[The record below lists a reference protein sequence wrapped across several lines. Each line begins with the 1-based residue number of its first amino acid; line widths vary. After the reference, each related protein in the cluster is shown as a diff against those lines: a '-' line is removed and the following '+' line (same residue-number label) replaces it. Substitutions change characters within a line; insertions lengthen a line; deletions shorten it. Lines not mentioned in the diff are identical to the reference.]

1 MAHAHL
7 IDTHER
13 FLKPKPLWELADIF
27 RLHIDEY
34 RQRYPLH
41 ASHEKVVRDVM
52 ACRTEVLGGHVE
64 ECDSC
69 GGLQNAYNSCRN
81 RHCPKCQTSSKL
93 RWLEARKAELLP
105 VSYFHSVFT
114 LPHLL
119 NPIVLC
125 NKRLMFDLLFHA
137 TAYTLLEFGLN
148 PENGLAGKL
157 GLICVLHTWN
167 QRLLAHFH
175 LHVLVP
181 AGALVSDPNRWAHS
195 CPSFL
200 FPVMA
205 LSKVFRGKFIEAFQ
219 KDFDRGKL
227 QFPGK
232 IAPMENPIVF
242 GDIIDQLR
250 SSSWVVYSK
259 KPFAGP
265 EQVLDYLG
273 RYTHRVAI
281 SNNRIRNV
289 ENGSVSFTYRD
300 RRDGNKSKLMTLE
313 ATEFIR
319 RFLLH
324 VIPSGYM
331 RIRHYGFL
339 SSRTK
344 THDLGV
350 LHELF
355 DLPPRDKK
363 LPETSVRELFLKLAG
378 VDVARC
384 PFCGKGI
391 MRPIVSENLPTSV
404 SAKTPLGVPPHLDSS

>member
-1 MAHAHL
+1 MDPAHL
-7 IDTHER
+7 IDTHQR
-13 FLKPKPLWELADIF
+13 FLKPKPLRELADVF
-27 RLHIDEY
+27 RLYIDDY
-34 RQRYPLH
+34 RQRYPFP
-41 ASHEKVVRDVM
+41 ASHEKVVRDIM
-52 ACRTEVLGGHVE
+52 ACRTEALGGHLE
-64 ECDSC
+64 ECDC
-69 GGLQNAYNSCRN
+69 CRARQNAYNSCRN

-119 NPIVLC
+119 NLIVLC

-148 PENGLAGKL
+148 PENGLGGKL

-167 QRLLAHFH
+167 QRLLDHFH

-181 AGALVSDPNRWAHS
+181 AGVLASDPNRWA
-195 CPSFL
+195 PSHPAFL

-205 LSKVFRGKFIEAFQ
+205 LSKVFRGKFIEALQ
-219 KDFDRGKL
+219 RDFDKGKL
-227 QFPGK
+227 RFPGS
-232 IAPMENPIVF
+232 IASLENPAAF
-242 GDIIDQLR
+242 GDLIDQLF
-250 SSSWVVYSK
+250 SSSWVVYCK

-281 SNNRIRNV
+281 SNSRIQDI
-289 ENGSVSFTYRD
+289 EGGAVSFTYRD
-300 RRDGNKSKLMTLE
+300 RRDGNKSKLMSLE

-324 VIPSGYM
+324 VLPDGYM

-339 SSRTK
+339 SSRSK

-355 DLPPRDKK
+355 DLSPRDKK
-363 LPETSVRELFLKLAG
+363 PPETSVRELFLKLAG
-378 VDVARC
+378 IDVARC

-391 MRPIVSENLPTSV
+391 MRRIASANLPISV
-404 SAKTPLGVPPHLDSS
+404 SAQTPLGSAPHLDSS